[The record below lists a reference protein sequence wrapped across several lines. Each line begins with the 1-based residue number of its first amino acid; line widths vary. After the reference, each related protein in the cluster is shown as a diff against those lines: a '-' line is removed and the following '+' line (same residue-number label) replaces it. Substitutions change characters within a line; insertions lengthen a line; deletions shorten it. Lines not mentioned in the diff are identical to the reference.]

1 MKHIVYDNLSLLDIV
16 MATVFKSPQQRLC
29 ERYASANP
37 EHHEIQIRRWDVWEV
52 FDCCPYRVEIWNKT
66 KYNGRYVHTNG
77 DIEFGVGLTI
87 ADAFSDLL
95 RNIVAYERISEKT
108 VFRNNFRVLLKRI
121 RKWEDDEREQEIPNN
136 GE

>member
-1 MKHIVYDNLSLLDIV
+1 MKPVHDNLSLLDKL

-29 ERYASANP
+29 ERYARANP
-37 EHHEIQIRRWDVWEV
+37 EHHEIQIRRWDGWEV
-52 FDCCPYRVEIWNKT
+52 HDGCPYHAEIWNKT
-66 KYNGRYVHTNG
+66 KYNGKYVHTTG
-77 DIEFGVGLTI
+77 DIEFGIGLTI
-87 ADAFSDLL
+87 ADAFSDLI

-121 RKWEDDEREQEIPNN
+121 RKWEDDEREKEIPNN

>member
-1 MKHIVYDNLSLLDIV
+1 MKHIVYENLSLLDIV

-29 ERYASANP
+29 ELYASANP
-37 EHHEIQIRRWDVWEV
+37 EHHEIYLRRWDGWVV
-52 FDCCPYRVEIWNKT
+52 HDGCPYKAEIWNMT
-66 KYNGRYVHTNG
+66 KYNGKYVHAKG

-121 RKWEDDEREQEIPNN
+121 RKWEDDERGKEIPNN

>member
-1 MKHIVYDNLSLLDIV
+1 MKHINYDNLSLLDKL

-29 ERYASANP
+29 ERYAHANP
-37 EHHEIQIRRWDVWEV
+37 EHHEISIRRYDGWEIH
-52 FDCCPYRVEIWNKT
+52 DGCPYHAEIWNLT
-66 KYNGRYVHTNG
+66 KYNGKHVHTTG
-77 DIEFGVGLTI
+77 DIVFGVGLSI

-121 RKWEDDEREQEIPNN
+121 RKWEDDEREKEIPNN
-136 GE
+136 VE